1 MILRLFFDSF
11 NGSLRIFNASK
22 LLQQKTLKPQIF
34 IFICQMLILAVK
46 LQIGIYSLW
55 KGKMTV
61 IKLRL
66 NICLYLSSFC
76 CEFYKLKAFVTISW
90 TIELDFQLL
99 PPFDSLKM
107 CGTIQNKSINLIKI
121 FSLPFRKMVDVQW
134 IDFDFNISKRMDVYG
149 FWESENSALRSLQSN
164 QRERKQRKFDFRNSI
179 TRSK

>member
-11 NGSLRIFNASK
+11 NGSLSIFNASK

-107 CGTIQNKSINLIKI
+107 CGTIQNKSINLVKI
-121 FSLPFRKMVDVQW
+121 FNLPFRKIVDADVMNWFWFQYFKEDGCLR
-134 IDFDFNISKRMDVYG
+134 ILRTAHCDLSRVISEK
-149 FWESENSALRSLQSN
+149 ENRGNLIFA
-164 QRERKQRKFDFRNSI
+164 
-179 TRSK
+179 TP